1 MAYCLN
7 AMKLSPQLVVH
18 ERDPIKRGLLIAL
31 IIFVTMASG
40 YLLYDYGHSRSDYD
54 FTALQ
59 VQRGELQDEINR
71 LLTQVE
77 NTRDDLV
84 ANQRSTEIEK
94 LAYAE
99 VNSSLGEL
107 QSEILEL
114 KEEVAFYRSIVAPR
128 ESSRGLRIQKFDI
141 VALGQKNNFRYKL
154 VLTQVIKN
162 TRITRGNVV
171 MQIEGVNGGKSKQ
184 INLTSLSAK
193 AQKKLDFRF
202 KYFQSFEGDLV
213 LPKGFIP
220 SRVHV
225 KVSSNRVTLE
235 KTFAWPTGLFKT
247 SAL

>member
-1 MAYCLN
+1 M
-7 AMKLSPQLVVH
+7 
-18 ERDPIKRGLLIAL
+18 
-31 IIFVTMASG
+31 
-40 YLLYDYGHSRSDYD
+40 
-54 FTALQ
+54 
-59 VQRGELQDEINR
+59 
-71 LLTQVE
+71 E

-84 ANQRSTEIEK
+84 ANQRSMEIEK

-99 VNSSLGEL
+99 VNSSLGVL

-128 ESSRGLRIQKFDI
+128 ESSRGLRIQKFD
-141 VALGQKNNFRYKL
+141 VVDLGQENNFRYKL

-162 TRITRGNVV
+162 RRITRGSIV
-171 MQIEGVNGGKSKQ
+171 MLVEGVNGGKTKQ
-184 INLTSLSAK
+184 INLTSLSSK
-193 AQKKLDFRF
+193 GQEKLDFRF

-225 KVSSNRVTLE
+225 KVSSNQVTLE
-235 KTFAWPTGLFKT
+235 KTFAWPSDSFKT

>member
-1 MAYCLN
+1 
-7 AMKLSPQLVVH
+7 MKLSPQLVVH

-31 IIFVTMASG
+31 IVFVTMASG

-54 FTALQ
+54 FTSLQ

-71 LLTQVE
+71 LLSMME
-77 NTRDDLV
+77 NTRDELV
-84 ANQRSTEIEK
+84 ADRRSMEIEK

-99 VNSSLGEL
+99 VNSSLGIL
-107 QSEILEL
+107 QAEILEL

-141 VALGQKNNFRYKL
+141 IETGQENNFRYKL

-162 TRITRGNVV
+162 TRVTRGSVIMHV
-171 MQIEGVNGGKSKQ
+171 EGVDGDKSQQ

-193 AQKKLDFRF
+193 GQKKLDFRF

-213 LPKGFIP
+213 LPKDFIP

-225 KVSSNRVTLE
+225 KVTSNRVSLE
-235 KTFAWPTGLFKT
+235 KTFAWPSGSFKT

>member
-1 MAYCLN
+1 
-7 AMKLSPQLVVH
+7 MKISPQLVVH

-31 IIFVTMASG
+31 AVFVLMASG

-54 FTALQ
+54 FSALEN
-59 VQRGELQDEINR
+59 QRSELKKEINR
-71 LLTQVE
+71 VSSELE
-77 NTRDDLV
+77 NARDELV

-94 LAYAE
+94 LAYAD
-99 VNSSLGEL
+99 VNSSLSDL
-107 QSEILEL
+107 QAEILEL

-128 ESSRGLRIQKFDI
+128 ESSGGLRIQKFD
-141 VALGQKNNFRYKL
+141 VFETSDKSNFRYKL
-154 VLTQVIKN
+154 VLTQVIKKR
-162 TRITRGNVV
+162 RITRGNIV
-171 MQIEGVNGGKSKQ
+171 MHIEGVSGNKSQQ
-184 INLTSLSAK
+184 INLTTLSAK
-193 AQKKLDFRF
+193 GSKQLDFRF

-235 KTFAWPTGLFKT
+235 KTFAWPSSSLKT